1 MKLIYL
7 WIEGRLPRLQRTC
20 IKSYIKLGYEIDF
33 YTFTPHK
40 IGIKHK
46 NIFFKNAEEILS
58 RDYDKAKPDNER
70 SSNHLHYA
78 DLFRYKIL
86 HKNGGTWIDADLFL
100 FKTIPNDDII
110 ISSQHCNKTGAFK
123 KDNTNKTANIGILKL
138 PKNDML
144 LEQTIKKC
152 EKSKAKK
159 GDLTFMEN
167 FIYFIKKLDYEKYV
181 VEPTEYCAVS
191 WANAKELYLQDN
203 REFKSKY
210 GMETLCWD
218 CIKETSTGVHLWNN
232 IYNKNKI
239 IIEQNSPYTDLENL
253 VEDIKIDNDVKYC
266 IPTFRRSD
274 TIKQKTLAILSRYN
288 IPTDNIYIFV
298 ENKKEMKPYIDLDYR
313 YNYIITKTE
322 GIGQKRNFIRNYFKN
337 GTKIVMID
345 DDVEDILFF
354 KDKKTTIPLPNLKD
368 FVDRAF
374 MQTHFENVSMWGIV
388 LHDNAF
394 YSSEGYT
401 TKLKFVGGTLHG
413 LWINHITKNI
423 SVDIDHFE
431 DIEFTL
437 KHYQKEG
444 KILRYND
451 IGLKTK
457 YYHHKGGIVEQKG
470 GVDKREE
477 EAWNNATYLLGIY
490 QNNVSLYLKKD
501 GKLNIKLRG

>member
-1 MKLIYL
+1 MRLNYL

-33 YTFTPHK
+33 YTFTPNK

-58 RDYDKAKPDNER
+58 RDYD
-70 SSNHLHYA
+70 NHLHYA
-78 DLFRYKIL
+78 DLFRYKL
-86 HKNGGTWIDADLFL
+86 LQEKGGIWIDADLFL
-100 FKTIPNDDII
+100 FKTITDDLVEDKII

-123 KDNTNKTANIGILKL
+123 KDHTNKTANIGILKL
-138 PKNDML
+138 PKNDKL
-144 LEQTIKKC
+144 LIETIKKC
-152 EKSKAKK
+152 EKSKAKL
-159 GDLTFMEN
+159 GDLSYMN
-167 FIYFIKKLDYEKYV
+167 FFIDMIKKLDYEKYV
-181 VEPTEYCAVS
+181 VEPEVYCPVS
-191 WANAKELYLQDN
+191 WANAKELYLKDN
-203 REFKSKY
+203 REFISKY

-232 IYNKNKI
+232 IYNKNEI

-274 TIKQKTLAILSRYN
+274 TIKQKTLATLSRHN
-288 IPTDNIYIFV
+288 IPPENIFIFV
-298 ENKKEMKPYIDLDYR
+298 ENEKEMKPYLQDYR
-313 YNYIITKTE
+313 YNYIITETK

-337 GTKIVMID
+337 GTKLVMID
-345 DDVEDILFF
+345 DDVEDILLFL
-354 KDKKTTIPLPNLKD
+354 DKKSTISLPNLQD
-368 FVDRAF
+368 FVEKAF
-374 MQTHFENVSMWGIV
+374 KQCEEEKVTMWGIL

-394 YSSEGYT
+394 YSQLGYT
-401 TKLKFVGGTLHG
+401 TKLKFIGGTLQG
-413 LWINHITKNI
+413 LIINDISRNIT
-423 SVDIDHFE
+423 VDIDHFE
-431 DIEFTL
+431 DVEFSL

-444 KILRYND
+444 KILRYNNV
-451 IGLKTK
+451 GLKTK

-477 EAWNNATYLLGIY
+477 EAWNNGTYLLGIY